1 MDAKRDQLKLP
12 IKLKPTAED
21 YRVAAARAL
30 QNPWETPEACQRR
43 HDFYM
48 AEAMRLEG
56 KHKRPERALRSAA

>member
-43 HDFYM
+43 HDFYLS
-48 AEAMRLEG
+48 EAQRLE
-56 KHKRPERALRSAA
+56 REVRRAA